1 VTLEDET
8 RDEGGGEKSFKAL
21 VVLSYS
27 IIGMEISLI
36 FVVFIRLHV
45 WKLIQLL
52 DETEGERK
60 RLI

>member
-1 VTLEDET
+1 MLGSY
-8 RDEGGGEKSFKAL
+8 R
-21 VVLSYS
+21 VVE
-27 IIGMEISLI
+27 ICMEISLI
-36 FVVFIRLHV
+36 FVVLIELHA